1 LTTLKFLVTITLAA
15 LVAASGVTAQD
26 TLLLRTFRTVDVCS
40 SEQRWLIAPYIGNIR
55 STDSLASFDITIGF
69 DTSVVR
75 PTDVLTENTLSF
87 MSDYPAQMSLVIPG
101 EMRIAGFNIIRNM
114 VGDKPLFAVAG
125 NYAGGCGDSIKFTF
139 PWPPSFNEEFKK
151 KVTVLASEHV
161 AVVAN
166 PGVDQQLGVT
176 FTTDSMSISGRDS
189 VGVVKCSVAFGSK
202 RPRTGTL
209 FIKLSDDD
217 VATIDSASVEG
228 AQLVALRTTTKSVEV
243 DVAFE
248 NGRAPQM
255 SIYVRNTTS
264 ASSARV
270 SVEAYL
276 DVTDSCACVRSGLRD
291 TVGVELTNPIVSVS
305 SPVDDSNEKLVVT
318 STTASCYCNHGQTN
332 EINVFSLTGV
342 RIDSRRTN
350 EVENTMSIDHLPSGA
365 YIIVGTCGTRT
376 LVNLN
381 MK

>member
-1 LTTLKFLVTITLAA
+1 MTITLAA

-125 NYAGGCGDSIKFTF
+125 NYAGGCGDSINFTF

-151 KVTVLASEHV
+151 KITVLASERV

-166 PGVDQQLGVT
+166 PKVDRQLGTT
-176 FTTDSMSISGRDS
+176 FATDSVIINGKDS
-189 VGVVKCSVAFGSK
+189 VAVVKCLIEFGSK
-202 RPRTGTL
+202 RPSTGTL
-209 FIKLSDDD
+209 HVNLSNDEL
-217 VATIDSASVEG
+217 ARIDSASIEG
-228 AQLVALRTTTKSVEV
+228 ARLVALRTTAKSVEA
-243 DVAFE
+243 DVEFE
-248 NGRAPQM
+248 SGQAPSI

-264 ASSARV
+264 AYSARV
-270 SVEAYL
+270 TAEAFL
-276 DVTDSCACVRSGLRD
+276 TVTDSCSCVRSGLRD
-291 TVGVELTNPIVSVS
+291 TVEVELTNPIVSVS

-342 RIDSRRTN
+342 RLDSRRTN
-350 EVENTMSIDHLPSGA
+350 EIENTMSIDHLPSGA